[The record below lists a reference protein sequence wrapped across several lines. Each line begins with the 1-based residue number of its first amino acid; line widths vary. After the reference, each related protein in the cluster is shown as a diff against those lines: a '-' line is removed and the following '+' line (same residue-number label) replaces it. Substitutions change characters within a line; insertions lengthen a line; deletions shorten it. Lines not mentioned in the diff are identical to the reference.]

1 MASCL
6 WELALADQGADLLE
20 RVAAGEPEAV
30 RGCVDLFSP
39 LVWAMA
45 RRRLSDREEAEDLV
59 QDVFVELWR
68 YADRF
73 DRSIASSEAFVAVI
87 TRRRI
92 VDRLRRMTARP
103 AVSALDAAAWD
114 VADHAEVDRTERAEE
129 VVRAREAVATLP
141 EDRRKVLLLSV
152 MEGRSHGQI
161 AELLGMPLGTVKA
174 HVRRGLD
181 AVRQRLGVGR
191 SEARDD
197 RS

>member
-1 MASCL
+1 M
-6 WELALADQGADLLE
+6 ADQGADLLE